1 MAALT
6 DQRLDAT
13 TKQTLA
19 ENEEMAGGRAL
30 RWGGGKG
37 WTAGG

>member
-13 TKQTLA
+13 TKQTLI
-19 ENEEMAGGRAL
+19 ENEEMAGAGR
-30 RWGGGKG
+30 GGGSRDVVLCR
-37 WTAGG
+37 